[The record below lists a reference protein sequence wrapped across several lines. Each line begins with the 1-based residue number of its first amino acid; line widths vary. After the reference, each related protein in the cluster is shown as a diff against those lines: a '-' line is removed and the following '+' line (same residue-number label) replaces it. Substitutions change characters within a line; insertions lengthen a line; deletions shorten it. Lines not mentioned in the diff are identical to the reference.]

1 MEGRQEVEKREDGMN
16 VLILQSVTLR
26 EFIVDQQCRFIS
38 ISLQV
43 KEIMSSGITNDDI
56 TLLSSVD
63 IGKSVNEL
71 NPYLVNQKV
80 NR

>member
-56 TLLSSVD
+56 TLLSIVD
-63 IGKSVNEL
+63 IGKSVKEL
-71 NPYLVNQKV
+71 NPYLVN
-80 NR
+80 

>member
-26 EFIVDQQCRFIS
+26 EFIVDQQCRFLS

-43 KEIMSSGITNDDI
+43 KEIMNSGITNDDI

-63 IGKSVNEL
+63 IGRV
-71 NPYLVNQKV
+71 
-80 NR
+80 

>member
-1 MEGRQEVEKREDGMN
+1 
-16 VLILQSVTLR
+16 
-26 EFIVDQQCRFIS
+26 
-38 ISLQV
+38 
-43 KEIMSSGITNDDI
+43 MSSGITNDDI

-63 IGKSVNEL
+63 IGKSVKEL

>member
-26 EFIVDQQCRFIS
+26 EFIVEQQCRFLS

-43 KEIMSSGITNDDI
+43 KEIISSGRTNDDI
-56 TLLSSVD
+56 TEQC
-63 IGKSVNEL
+63 GHRKSVKEL
-71 NPYLVNQKV
+71 NPYLVK
-80 NR
+80 

>member
-26 EFIVDQQCRFIS
+26 EFIVDQQCRFLS

-63 IGKSVNEL
+63 KGKSAKEL
-71 NPYLVNQKV
+71 NPYLVS
-80 NR
+80 

>member
-26 EFIVDQQCRFIS
+26 AFIVDQQCRFLS

-43 KEIMSSGITNDDI
+43 KEIMSNGVTNDDI

-63 IGKSVNEL
+63 IGKSVKEL
-71 NPYLVNQKV
+71 NPYLVN
-80 NR
+80 